1 MDLGVATYE
10 IISKSRENTT
20 ECDVSVFSDSN
31 FIYKVVEEIVYTSSG
46 VKRQPKNNVYLW
58 YYL

>member
-20 ECDVSVFSDSN
+20 ECDLAVFIDSD
-31 FIYKVVEEIVYTSSG
+31 FIYKCAGRNVSSG
-46 VKRQPKNNVYLW
+46 VKKQPKNNVYLW

>member
-20 ECDVSVFSDSN
+20 ECDVAVFIDSN
-31 FIYKVVEEIVYTSSG
+31 LKIMFICGIICSVREEDKNAEH
-46 VKRQPKNNVYLW
+46 KRRLN
-58 YYL
+58 